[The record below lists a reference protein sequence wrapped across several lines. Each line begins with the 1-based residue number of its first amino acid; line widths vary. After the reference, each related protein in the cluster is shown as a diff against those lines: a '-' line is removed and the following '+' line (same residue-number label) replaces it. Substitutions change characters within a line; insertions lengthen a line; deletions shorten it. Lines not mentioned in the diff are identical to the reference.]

1 MSMDSKLQEN
11 ELVSETKNIEWLAPL
26 MQTTDTLFPSG
37 GYAHSYGLEELVAL
51 GKVDS
56 SEALEEFLIQE
67 IMPALENLELPYL
80 KFCSDAVKNREYEE
94 LMELNEEISALKL
107 TREFREAGKSQ
118 GTQMIRMIREIYAC
132 PVTAEFNRKL
142 HERGGQCQQ
151 ITATALLR
159 NTQRVPL
166 ISCMVAWI
174 YQAISNFCSA
184 SVKLLRLGEVACQK
198 IIHRLLETDGVQ
210 KAIAKSLKVKREN
223 AGFFNPMLDLASA
236 RHELAFSRLFIS

>member
-1 MSMDSKLQEN
+1 M
-11 ELVSETKNIEWLAPL
+11 SETKNIEWLAPL

-51 GKVDS
+51 GKIGS

-94 LMELNEEISALKL
+94 LMELNEEISAWKL
-107 TREFREAGKSQ
+107 TRELREAGKSQ

-142 HERGGQCQQ
+142 HERGAQCQQ

-159 NTQRVPL
+159 NTQCVPL
-166 ISCMVAWI
+166 VSCMVAWI

-184 SVKLLRLGEVACQK
+184 SVKLLRLGEVACQR

-223 AGFFNPMLDLASA
+223 TGFFNPVLDLASA